1 MSLSVPKLA
10 RPLPLHHHSSYGSL
24 TMSFHTFTPFLGS
37 THKLRFISPI
47 KLNAPRFN
55 SSVVSVSDLF
65 KNNKPKSTTNL
76 VPLFFS
82 FHINVFPF
90 PQVIYWE
97 EDLFICS
104 ARHGFL
110 RIRWIKKLNFPF
122 NSTYPISLWVN
133 RMSAHSV
140 KCFYTIN

>member
-47 KLNAPRFN
+47 KLNAPRSN
-55 SSVVSVSDLF
+55 STVVSVSNLV

-76 VPLFFS
+76 VPSSLFSF
-82 FHINVFPF
+82 FHIN
-90 PQVIYWE
+90 
-97 EDLFICS
+97 DLSLSTSNLFGRFVYFFSMTWIL
-104 ARHGFL
+104 HNGFL
-110 RIRWIKKLNFPF
+110 RINFFLNNLTFLLIQP
-122 NSTYPISLWVN
+122 TQLVDE
-133 RMSAHSV
+133 
-140 KCFYTIN
+140 